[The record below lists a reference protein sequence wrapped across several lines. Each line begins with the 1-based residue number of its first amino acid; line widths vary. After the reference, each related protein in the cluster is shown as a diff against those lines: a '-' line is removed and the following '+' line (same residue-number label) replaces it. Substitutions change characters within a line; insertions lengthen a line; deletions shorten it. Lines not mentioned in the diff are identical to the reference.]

1 MLFYVVLGGMVGAIS
16 RFAISKVMNKKIPIG
31 TFFINIL
38 GSFFLGYFFSLGI
51 SDHIYAL
58 IGTGFCGAFTTFSTM
73 NLESFLLFKK
83 SRKVFSLVY
92 IFLSYLFGILF
103 AFGGFLLGK

>member
-1 MLFYVVLGGMVGAIS
+1 MLFYVVFGGIIGAIS

-31 TFFINIL
+31 TFFINIF

-51 SDHIYAL
+51 SNHMYAL
-58 IGTGFCGAFTTFSTM
+58 LGTGFCGAFTTFSTM

-83 SRKVFSLVY
+83 NRKLVSFIY

-103 AFGGFLLGK
+103 ALFGFWLGK